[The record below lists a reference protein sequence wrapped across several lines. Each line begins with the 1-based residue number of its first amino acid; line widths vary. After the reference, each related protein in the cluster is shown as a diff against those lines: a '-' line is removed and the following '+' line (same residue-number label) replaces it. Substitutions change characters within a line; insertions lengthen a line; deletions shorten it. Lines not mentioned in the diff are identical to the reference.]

1 MKILLTFFFIVYC
14 TLAFSFLNNIVGGEM
29 RIDEYRNIEFDVK
42 SRFLTQEMLNT
53 PNARYIIKSNLDL
66 NNQSIK
72 IPKNCILA
80 FEGGSLKNGEV
91 IGQFIVNAD
100 AVLIFDNIVCRELAN
115 RSIPIEWYGGKAY
128 NTLDECKKGQ
138 DSSEAINGALQS
150 NYKHKKVLFAG
161 GYYRIDNTVT
171 LSRSYKFEGL
181 SSKYDYNNYSEGN
194 IGSCLV
200 FTGIGKPMFI
210 IADNQVS
217 FDGFNFYHGSSK
229 DGTDCFHFSDKARTL
244 TIKNSMLYLWRY
256 CIYKEW
262 DGTSRTGL
270 NRCTFE
276 NVKFS
281 SCIGGVFMNQVTAG
295 GNEMY
300 YCTANYFDNC
310 TFEYCHFGAY
320 FISNSNF
327 AMVEF
332 NRCNFYKIGWGNYDK
347 TIYDKFGCFGI
358 RFNCGY
364 NRSQSSHVIIRGCY
378 FEDIVPYRIGDR
390 FDENDE
396 IRMGKIIYPANDK
409 YYSCIISENNS
420 YIVDGCSFTNC
431 PKYFSGDKYC
441 SWDIRENRIFGYN
454 IKIPTQWSNKK
465 LLHVFKANRQVKY
478 ENLKSTIYYSNI
490 LGSNNVILNGLV
502 DFDVHEDRNMY
513 CVLNC
518 FEESFMDFPSLYLK

>member
-1 MKILLTFFFIVYC
+1 MKKVSLKNILLYCILTF
-14 TLAFSFLNNIVGGEM
+14 LFLHNVEGANRNM
-29 RIDEYRNIEFDVK
+29 NKCKNIELVLSGTILK
-42 SRFLTQEMLNT
+42 QEMLDV
-53 PNARYIIKSNLDL
+53 PNARYIIESTLNLDKKT
-66 NNQSIK
+66 IRV
-72 IPKNCILA
+72 PDNCVLI
-80 FEGGSLKNGEV
+80 FRGGALKNGEV
-91 IGQFIVNAD
+91 VGQVVVEAD
-100 AVLIFDNIVCRELAN
+100 AVQIFDDLICRELVN

-128 NTLDECKKGQ
+128 KTLAECKKGQ
-138 DSSEAINGALQS
+138 DSSEAINRVLQS
-150 NYKHKKVLFAG
+150 NYRHKEVLFLG

-171 LSRSYKFEGL
+171 ISRGYNFVSLSNKN
-181 SSKYDYNNYSEGN
+181 DYNNYSEEN
-194 IGSCLV
+194 IGSRLV

-229 DGTDCFHFSDKARTL
+229 DGTDCFHFSNEARTL

-262 DGTSRTGL
+262 DGVSRTGL

-281 SCIGGVFMNQVTAG
+281 SCIGGIFMNQITAG

-332 NRCNFYKIGWGNYDK
+332 NRCNFYKIGWGKYDK
-347 TIYDKFGCFGI
+347 AIYDKLGCFGI

-390 FDENDE
+390 FDENGE
-396 IRMGKIIYPANDK
+396 IRMGKMIYPTNDK

-420 YIVDGCSFTNC
+420 YIIDGCSFTNC

-454 IKIPTQWSNKK
+454 MKIPMQWSNKK
-465 LLHVFKANRQVKY
+465 LLRVFKANRQVKY
-478 ENLKSTIYYSNI
+478 GNLKSTIYYSNI

-502 DFDVHEDRNMY
+502 DFDVHEDQNMY
-513 CVLNC
+513 RVLNC
-518 FEESFMDFPSLYLK
+518 FEDSFVDFPSLY